1 MLLLTKYMVSKM
13 KIFKVSPI
21 INNKS
26 MEAIGPQGVDSFDP
40 RGLIGR
46 IYVGDH

>member
-1 MLLLTKYMVSKM
+1 MLLHPKHMVSKM

-26 MEAIGPQGVDSFDP
+26 MEAFGPQGVDSFDP

-46 IYVGDH
+46 IYIGDY